1 MMKKVITAALMI
13 SLLATVTC
21 FGEAVTEEAIGEEE
35 TELVLGMVNPFSD
48 FDELLPAEE
57 LAGYSIKLP
66 QIDGYEIA
74 DYRAIPYGMLEVI
87 YNGEN
92 GDDLRIRK
100 APGESDISG
109 DYNEYAD
116 IYTIEGENFTAEVRA
131 DDNGVG
137 NAVWTNG
144 AFAYAIT
151 SDQGLDRDMAAA
163 LIKETAES
171 NQALPAFT
179 CPSEDPYEL
188 AIVDFLKA
196 EANAAFTPSDVMI
209 PVVCIL
215 AVNDED
221 PEQIHIWG
229 TTLIENYRVEDSK
242 MVNVSGGEFPGMFT
256 LEPDEDGNLSVVDY
270 EEALTE
276 GEGDGSLSQ
285 VYMSAGEELGRDLL
299 AAYSAIHDDSEG
311 DSILNQ
317 MLLAQINE
325 YLNQAGLNVDTAEHE
340 DTGEMEIAEAET
352 LDLSEEGVEEI
363 TEDALEEIDLLE
375 DLEPTSE
382 EPQA

>member
-1 MMKKVITAALMI
+1 
-13 SLLATVTC
+13 
-21 FGEAVTEEAIGEEE
+21 
-35 TELVLGMVNPFSD
+35 
-48 FDELLPAEE
+48 
-57 LAGYSIKLP
+57 
-66 QIDGYEIA
+66 
-74 DYRAIPYGMLEVI
+74 
-87 YNGEN
+87 
-92 GDDLRIRK
+92 
-100 APGESDISG
+100 
-109 DYNEYAD
+109 
-116 IYTIEGENFTAEVRA
+116 
-131 DDNGVG
+131 
-137 NAVWTNG
+137 
-144 AFAYAIT
+144 
-151 SDQGLDRDMAAA
+151 
-163 LIKETAES
+163 
-171 NQALPAFT
+171 
-179 CPSEDPYEL
+179 
-188 AIVDFLKA
+188 
-196 EANAAFTPSDVMI
+196 MI

-242 MVNVSGGEFPGMFT
+242 LVNVSGGEFPGMFT

-340 DTGEMEIAEAET
+340 ETGEMEIAEAET